1 MRLKIELLHHC
12 LGNCRAVA
20 DFLGYSLRG
29 YMAVRRQIF
38 SGGTVSERAQAMI
51 EQKLS
56 ELLGRRKTKILQG
69 VASVA
74 IHKKSK
80 KTDKV
85 SPCRKEFDKARRKI
99 KSMLLAGKSRMA
111 IHKHLTRAGRLTQSY
126 SGFCRLISREIA
138 NDPSFLAR

>member
-20 DFLGYSLRG
+20 AFLGYSLRG

-80 KTDKV
+80 KTV
-85 SPCRKEFDKARRKI
+85 IPPCRKEFDKARRKI

-138 NDPSFLAR
+138 SDPSFLTR